1 MKISVSALLVSLSCL
16 ATTNVWAQDDESYTN
31 YESIVNELKA
41 SAEENPEPEQPD
53 LNWDEVSLHGGM
65 AFVTDFYDI
74 EAGRGATQGVLKG
87 FEAHAGANLFTRK
100 VRAEI
105 AFRNFV
111 PENYSTLVN
120 LSLRELQARMIFL
133 APMTED
139 IFLRMGFGL
148 SARYMDLDLGDFHG
162 SETIHTGNLILG
174 AEYKVARA
182 VSLGWDMAYHSAFT
196 RTFDKSGWNSAI
208 RLNATF

>member
-1 MKISVSALLVSLSCL
+1 MKISASALALGLSMMV
-16 ATTNVWAQDDESYTN
+16 ATNVWADEDDSYTN
-31 YESIVNELKA
+31 YDSIVSELKA
-41 SAEENPEPEQPD
+41 SADEPTEPEQPD

-65 AFVTDFYDI
+65 GFVTEMYSVA
-74 EAGRGATQGVLKG
+74 AGSGASEGLMKG

-111 PENYSTLVN
+111 PDNSSINVN
-120 LSLRELQARMIFL
+120 VSLRELQARVIFL
-133 APMTED
+133 APMTENL
-139 IFLRMGFGL
+139 FLRMGFGL

-162 SETIHTGNLILG
+162 SEMTPSGNMIVG
-174 AEYKVARA
+174 FEYKVARA
-182 VSLGWDMAYHSAFT
+182 VSLGSDMTYHSSFT
-196 RTFDKSGWNSAI
+196 NTFDKSRWNSAI